1 MSPRIS
7 RHAAIADQLAKMPP
21 ELVHKIIN
29 DLPIIKLLELVST
42 YDVPYIDQCITTHI
56 HLGKIFSAK
65 HLAEVKDCF
74 TLYLRIITLGRPPI
88 IPKIMQLD
96 YDAIAFLKLI
106 PPVNIVAVLKANIIS
121 NLQAYRQFFPLLD
134 SYSPQPI
141 PRRLYWPT
149 DTAAGLREIFELI
162 DAAEGNINDLKA
174 EQLERMARLMEK
186 YPGTLRQRGDWS
198 QEPRKSEQ
206 HIIANLRRESTE
218 MRGRQILSRQ
228 FKSNSVFAFRQLYLV
243 PYDR

>member
-1 MSPRIS
+1 MPPLINRY
-7 RHAAIADQLAKMPP
+7 AAIANQLAKMPP

-29 DLPIIKLLELVST
+29 DLPIMKLLVLVST
-42 YDVPYIDQCITTHI
+42 YNVPYIDQCITTHI
-56 HLGKIFSAK
+56 HLGKVFSAK
-65 HLAEVKDCF
+65 HLADVKDHF
-74 TLYLRIITLGRPPI
+74 TLYLRIIALDRQPR
-88 IPKIMQLD
+88 IPMMLS
-96 YDAIAFLKLI
+96 YDAITFLKLI
-106 PPVNIVAVLKANIIS
+106 PPVNIVAVLKASIIS

-141 PRRLYWPT
+141 PRRPYWPM
-149 DTAAGLREIFELI
+149 DTAAGLREIFEII
-162 DAAEGNINDLKA
+162 DAAEANINDLKA
-174 EQLERMARLMEK
+174 KQLERMARLMEK

-218 MRGRQILSRQ
+218 MRRRQILSQQ